1 MMTEQQRAELERREW
16 RLEIECGEFQT
27 WGKTTGKCAATLYA
41 DGFFTFSGDPMLAA
55 EFLAVAGYQPSG
67 YRLVQEEVAERALP
81 HVRGLHQRLAV
92 SRDRLAVALSSN
104 SPAHAVCREIEEA
117 AAVVA
122 ALASALQGRRGC
134 DWRELAQDIQAALD
148 GETSPDPL
156 IEENRRLRRLVD
168 HYETGIRRLI
178 EEVSRHDTGA
188 AAGVRGDP

>member
-1 MMTEQQRAELERREW
+1 MTPSYAEEALIDSLRRKNAAYRAL
-16 RLEIECGEFQT
+16 L
-27 WGKTTGKCAATLYA
+27 
-41 DGFFTFSGDPMLAA
+41 
-55 EFLAVAGYQPSG
+55 
-67 YRLVQEEVAERALP
+67 ERALT
-81 HVRGLHQRLAV
+81 GALH
-92 SRDRLAVALSSN
+92 
-104 SPAHAVCREIEEA
+104 EA
-117 AAVVA
+117 C
-122 ALASALQGRRGC
+122 GDHEDPDPCWHCC